1 MGLRELLILVLILA
15 IVAVIL
21 RGLYVALRARRGQLR
36 MALEKNVPQYDPE
49 ELALSEL
56 PNGGARLVERSFAQV
71 VKQNSEFS
79 ARDRLHNGKTDQAI
93 PVLMDTIGD
102 GDDEDSSSRH
112 SSVASARRSA
122 RRHIMGSGTS
132 HPTPKPVYRPIDRMP
147 AQVNPAVTTVSNTDD
162 ADIAGTEDADTFYAD
177 PLDSHV
183 FSTDDGYEDK
193 ESEFLNYD
201 DDEGDDEE
209 DEGGSHEDD
218 LDPDEMDDE
227 DQDGARDAEADLEDD
242 FDDFDEDDEDDDVG
256 RRYDESEEDDSYDEE
271 DNEDEEDEFDDDYE
285 DEDLNYEAESFDS
298 VYVDEHLNQPSRDT
312 RSDSYAEDT
321 DLDADD
327 GWDDESGPEQAPQ
340 NSVPRRWWQ
349 WAGDKLSGIGVAGD
363 SAAPDKRPQRVSAAS
378 QERAEPMIGSNAF
391 VDNFDTEPA
400 VSPESVFPRSRE
412 PLDKSRQNELSLDE
426 PEEMSP
432 RRVQEPDVRMQEAS
446 KEQPQNKVSSAQER
460 KADSAPAVQDYNEV
474 LVLNVVAKPDREFSG
489 VDLLQVL
496 LSNGM
501 RFGDMSIFHLHVDTD
516 VRSPV
521 VFSVANIVNPGTFDL
536 NMINDFSTRGLCFFM
551 TLPNVANSMQ
561 AFERMLDTA
570 QAVRVTL
577 DGDLKDDNRSV
588 MTAQT
593 IEHYRQRVRDFD
605 LRQLR
610 QHK

>member
-49 ELALSEL
+49 ELVLSEL

-79 ARDRLHNGKTDQAI
+79 ARDRLNNGKTDQAI
-93 PVLMDTIGD
+93 PVLMDTVGD
-102 GDDEDSSSRH
+102 EEDDEEPVSRP
-112 SSVASARRSA
+112 SSVASARQAVRA
-122 RRHIMGSGTS
+122 RHIMGSGA
-132 HPTPKPVYRPIDRMP
+132 PRPVPKPVFRPIDRP
-147 AQVNPAVTTVSNTDD
+147 AQTEVAANLSRADMDD
-162 ADIAGTEDADTFYAD
+162 REDEDFLYPD

-183 FSTDDGYEDK
+183 FGTDRYETEADSKSTFADET
-193 ESEFLNYD
+193 SEYSHYD
-201 DDEGDDEE
+201 DDEG
-209 DEGGSHEDD
+209 GSHDDD
-218 LDPDEMDDE
+218 LDPDELDYE
-227 DQDGARDAEADLEDD
+227 DQDAEPDDEDD
-242 FDDFDEDDEDDDVG
+242 FDDFDEDDEDEDQNS
-256 RRYDESEEDDSYDEE
+256 RYDDSDADDLYDEDDDEDDFDDEYPDEE
-271 DNEDEEDEFDDDYE
+271 AD
-285 DEDLNYEAESFDS
+285 YEAESFDS
-298 VYVDEHLNQPSRDT
+298 VYADEPLNQTTRDS
-312 RSDSYAEDT
+312 RSDSYASDAAMDT
-321 DLDADD
+321 DD
-327 GWDDESGPEQAPQ
+327 GWDDEPDPEQTEQHHA
-340 NSVPRRWWQ
+340 PRRWWH
-349 WAGDKLSGIGVAGD
+349 WAGDKLSGMGTGGD
-363 SAAPDKRPQRVSAAS
+363 AAEPAKQTQEGAS
-378 QERAEPMIGSNAF
+378 DRQDRAEPTIGSNAF
-391 VDNFDTEPA
+391 VDSFEEART
-400 VSPESVFPRSRE
+400 VSPEPVSSRTRE

-426 PEEMSP
+426 PEEISLQ
-432 RRVQEPDVRMQEAS
+432 RVQAPPVRTPAPKQERVEEPSPAS
-446 KEQPQNKVSSAQER
+446 GQER
-460 KADSAPAVQDYNEV
+460 KADSSPAPVVQDYSEV
-474 LVLNVVAKPDREFSG
+474 LILNVVAKPGREFSG
-489 VDLLQVL
+489 VELLQVL
-496 LSNGM
+496 LGNGL

-536 NMINDFSTRGLCFFM
+536 NAINDFSTRGLCFFM

-561 AFERMLDTA
+561 AFERMLDAA
-570 QAVRVTL
+570 QAVRVAL

>member
-102 GDDEDSSSRH
+102 RGDEDPSSRH

-122 RRHIMGSGTS
+122 RRHIMGSGT
-132 HPTPKPVYRPIDRMP
+132 PQPAPKPVYRPIDRMGP
-147 AQVNPAVTTVSNTDD
+147 QVNPAVTTDSNTDD
-162 ADIAGTEDADTFYAD
+162 ADTSYADTSYAD

-183 FSTDDGYEDK
+183 FSTDDDYEDK

-201 DDEGDDEE
+201 NVDEDDEH
-209 DEGGSHEDD
+209 EGGSHDDD
-218 LDPDEMDDE
+218 LDPDEMDYE
-227 DQDGARDAEADLEDD
+227 DQDGARDTKADLEAD
-242 FDDFDEDDEDDDVG
+242 FDDFDEDDEDDDVD

-271 DNEDEEDEFDDDYE
+271 DEDDEFDDDFE
-285 DEDLNYEAESFDS
+285 DEDANYEAESFDS
-298 VYVDEHLNQPSRDT
+298 VYVDEHLHQPSGGT
-312 RSDSYAEDT
+312 RSDSYPEDV
-321 DLDADD
+321 DLAADD
-327 GWDDESGPEQAPQ
+327 GWDDELGPEQAPQ
-340 NSVPRRWWQ
+340 NSSPRRWWQ
-349 WAGDKLSGIGVAGD
+349 WAGDKLSGIGLAGD
-363 SAAPDKRPQRVSAAS
+363 TAGPDKRPARVSAPS
-378 QERAEPMIGSNAF
+378 QDRAEPTIGSNAF

-400 VSPESVFPRSRE
+400 ASPESAYPRSRE

-432 RRVQEPDVRMQEAS
+432 RRVPEPDVRSQEAS
-446 KEQPQNKVSSAQER
+446 KEQRLENIASGQDR
-460 KADSAPAVQDYNEV
+460 KAESGPAVQDYNEV
-474 LVLNVVAKPDREFSG
+474 LILNIVAKPDREFSG

-577 DGDLKDDNRSV
+577 DGDMKDDNRSV

-610 QHK
+610 QRK